1 MRGMASALYAF
12 AAFFAIAG
20 ATLPRM
26 SLIAAFALATA
37 GCLTAQGATLSMVRQ
52 PSKIEDAA
60 DGEPA
65 ASSLR
70 RG

>member
-1 MRGMASALYAF
+1 MASALYAF
-12 AAFFAIAG
+12 AAFFGIAS

-37 GCLTAQGATLSMVRQ
+37 GGLIAQGATLHMVRR
-52 PSKIEDAA
+52 PSKMEDAA
-60 DGEPA
+60 DGEAA